1 EVAHRQ
7 HNLDRLMYAESS
19 FIECFIQ
26 FGLRGNEFRYR
37 MTSDPQQTAEGI
49 ARFAVNFAN
58 ALIYRAKRI
67 HPTLDC
73 GDLALPLLMEA
84 SSALNGVMRKES
96 GVHRLA
102 A

>member
-1 EVAHRQ
+1 
-7 HNLDRLMYAESS
+7 
-19 FIECFIQ
+19 
-26 FGLRGNEFRYR
+26 

-49 ARFAVNFAN
+49 ARFAANFAN

-73 GDLALPLLMEA
+73 SDIALPLLMEA